1 MAAEQATTAFA
12 EPAQTPYEK
21 DASGSGV
28 DVAAD
33 AQGSL
38 PSSKSYKLVKS
49 PTGNMY
55 VEPNEYDPLEHHRK
69 DDAAHTKGQGLG
81 FMFCCC
87 SKPATKE
94 EPERYGYE
102 LEPSES
108 NTKQV

>member
-1 MAAEQATTAFA
+1 MPPGCLQ
-12 EPAQTPYEK
+12 
-21 DASGSGV
+21 
-28 DVAAD
+28 
-33 AQGSL
+33 
-38 PSSKSYKLVKS
+38 
-49 PTGNMY
+49 
-55 VEPNEYDPLEHHRK
+55 

-102 LEPSES
+102 LEPSDS